1 MAMLTKNYPTIYLI
15 GLLWTKGI
23 HFLSYIYFVPDKRNS
38 LIKSAACNL
47 QFINKYKVL
56 HDMFHIIP
64 VISLRSYQLESR

>member
-1 MAMLTKNYPTIYLI
+1 MAMFTIVNYPTIYLI

-23 HFLSYIYFVPDKRNS
+23 HFLSSIYFVPDKRNS
-38 LIKSAACNL
+38 LIKSAVCNL

-64 VISLRSYQLESR
+64 VISLRS